1 MRRVARPAGLFPAP
15 PTPPPRSSSRVI
27 EPRNEP
33 LNNHFATEQIFR
45 GTNNFSHYAAAPRP
59 NIALPRTPC
68 SSFWTALGLMLV
80 TLFRGDAVD
89 EARGPV
95 RWLVKIAT
103 PKRRLALPVSGASTP
118 ARGFRQVRVHAVAKT
133 GDLSKARRLA
143 AIEDARARAAIDRA
157 QRQFDAQ
164 KADIV
169 DLTEG
174 EAWSLAVEW
183 LLENEKRAPVDRTRR
198 RGTFQHRWHCRR
210 RFTRGCARR
219 GGKVAA
225 AQRHWRGHASSGSR
239 MGSGPN
245 AASTMRWTH

>member
-1 MRRVARPAGLFPAP
+1 
-15 PTPPPRSSSRVI
+15 
-27 EPRNEP
+27 

-103 PKRRLALPVSGASTP
+103 PKRRLALPDSGASTP

-183 LLENEKRAPVDRTRR
+183 LLENEKRAPVDRTPQEHVEEALFNIVGIAGDDSQEVAHEEAEKWLRR
-198 RGTFQHRWHCRR
+198 NGIGEVTLPRVLVWVPAQTQPARCAGRIDDRNWRHEGELDSGRR
-210 RFTRGCARR
+210 Y
-219 GGKVAA
+219 
-225 AQRHWRGHASSGSR
+225 SGVL
-239 MGSGPN
+239 
-245 AASTMRWTH
+245 